1 MFRTTRCEVP
11 GLGEVLGDVRHGEV
25 RGPGTVVGV
34 GRIRTVES
42 EGHVPHGE
50 VRGSGMEGDRVE
62 FRTGR
67 CEVQA
72 PQKVSGG
79 SEHRTPKGIWVVGRC
94 GTVHPKG
101 TGWLV
106 SASEGFR
113 TWMCEVPT
121 PREVWRKE
129 FRDRGMVDWYVIGT
143 GHQQKMEK

>member
-11 GLGEVLGDVRHGEV
+11 GLGEVLGDVPHGEV

-79 SEHRTPKGIWVVGRC
+79 SEHRTPKGF
-94 GTVHPKG
+94 
-101 TGWLV
+101 GWLV
-106 SASEGFR
+106 GAALYTLG
-113 TWMCEVPT
+113 
-121 PREVWRKE
+121 
-129 FRDRGMVDWYVIGT
+129 
-143 GHQQKMEK
+143 

>member
-11 GLGEVLGDVRHGEV
+11 GLGEVLGDVPHGEV

-50 VRGSGMEGDRVE
+50 VRGLGMEGDRVE

-79 SEHRTPKGIWVVGRC
+79 SEHRTPKGIWVVGKC

-106 SASEGFR
+106 SASEGSALAGARFR
-113 TWMCEVPT
+113 H
-121 PREVWRKE
+121 
-129 FRDRGMVDWYVIGT
+129 RGRCGGRSLVIG
-143 GHQQKMEK
+143 EENVIWY